1 MSSALL
7 LIYTTMPD
15 HDSARNI
22 SELLLREKLISC
34 SNMIN
39 GITSMYIWNG
49 DINTSTECIVIM
61 KTTAGLYEDIA
72 KKIKELHPYNTPA
85 IFSIPTHNCDPE
97 FLKWVNSSTDRDID
111 C

>member
-34 SNMIN
+34 SNIIN

-61 KTTAGLYEDIA
+61 KTTTCMYEEVV
-72 KKIKELHPYNTPA
+72 KKIKAHHPHNTPA
-85 IFSIPTHNCDPE
+85 IFSIPTHNCEPE
-97 FLKWVNSSTDRDID
+97 FLKWVNSSTDRDVD